1 MKLKQIYLNSRCAL
15 CVFFLTASGA
25 VLFSGCD
32 GSWQPAAGRSGAGI
46 ANSLKA
52 DAVRIVRQGLA
63 DDDPRVRTNA
73 VEVVASTRQAE
84 LMGTVR
90 LLLADEYVPVRFAA
104 AVAIGDTRYAPARSA
119 VAQLFTDPDEDEN
132 VRIAAAYAMAGM
144 GQGGLEFIRKAIR
157 SSDQKI
163 RANAAFLL
171 GKSGDRSATGLLYQA
186 MRSEDSDDKVRLN
199 AAEGVARL
207 GDERILQKLW
217 VMLISVY
224 ADERASGV
232 RAMGALGTVQA
243 RDALITMLDDDIL
256 EVRLMAA
263 EQLGM
268 LGETTGEPEV
278 IEVFKK
284 KLTNGPEKG
293 AAERVS
299 VLAALAIGQIGTGRL
314 QSYLPELIKNES
326 KFVRIAAAKA
336 VLQCINRE
344 HIGR

>member
-15 CVFFLTASGA
+15 CLCLLAAAGA

-263 EQLGM
+263 E
-268 LGETTGEPEV
+268 PEV

>member
-1 MKLKQIYLNSRCAL
+1 MKLKQIYFNSRCAL
-15 CVFFLTASGA
+15 CLCLLTAAGG

-32 GSWQPAAGRSGAGI
+32 GAPQPAAGHSGARI

-52 DAVRIVRQGLA
+52 DAVGIVRQGLA

-104 AVAIGDTRYAPARSA
+104 AVAVGDTRYAPARSA
-119 VAQLFTDPDEDEN
+119 VAQLLTDADEDEN
-132 VRIAAAYAMAGM
+132 VRIAAAYAMARM
-144 GQGGLEFIRKAIR
+144 GDGGLGLLRKAVQ
-157 SSDQKI
+157 SSDQKV

-171 GKSGDRSATGLLYQA
+171 GKSGDRSAAGLLYQA
-186 MRSEDSDDKVRLN
+186 MRDEDSDGKVRLN
-199 AAEGVARL
+199 AAEAVARL

-217 VMLISVY
+217 AMLISAY
-224 ADERASGV
+224 ADDRASGV

-243 RDALITMLDDDIL
+243 RDALITILDDDIL

-268 LGETTGEPEV
+268 LGETTGEQEV
-278 IEVFKK
+278 IEVFTK
-284 KLTNGPEKG
+284 KLTKGPEKEAG
-293 AAERVS
+293 GRVS
-299 VLAALAIGQIGTGRL
+299 MLAALAIGEIGTGRL
-314 QSYLPELIKNES
+314 QIYLPELIKNES
-326 KFVRIAAAKA
+326 KFVRIAASKA

-344 HIGR
+344 DIGR